1 MFIGNLVLKLNVTD
15 NVIGIGIA
23 IFIVILLRFLQ
34 KLKPEEGI
42 YLLQQVF
49 VRY

>member
-1 MFIGNLVLKLNVTD
+1 MFIANLLLKLYVTD
-15 NVIGIGIA
+15 NVIGIGIG
-23 IFIVILLRFLQ
+23 ILIVILLRFLQ

-49 VRY
+49 RRH